1 MASTG
6 RRHGLDLRSAV
17 RGAGMSR
24 RLTARLAGLG
34 LPPGPT
40 DPRPVTEA
48 DLAPLPEPA
57 QRWMRRSG
65 LVGRPR
71 DWSFRV
77 RTTGRFRL
85 CPERGWMPFE
95 AWQYD
100 SGPAVARVYCMRVD
114 MAGVLPVY
122 AVDSYVAGRGRMR
135 GRLLGLVPV
144 ADGSGPEFDVGEL
157 ATWVDDVAMTAPSM
171 LLVPAARWT
180 PVDDGCVQLAF
191 TDSGTTVTTGLSV
204 DAAGRL
210 TDISTEEQVRGP
222 AAGRGPG
229 ALEHAGRRL
238 DDGGRA
244 RDPGGRRRGLAPARR
259 GVPLCRGPGGHA
271 VPPVGRAPGL
281 TRVPATSEP
290 ATTGVPDPGPRS
302 RPAVLGGPGA
312 GCPPP

>member
-6 RRHGLDLRSAV
+6 RRHGLDLRAAV

-34 LPPGPT
+34 LPAGPT

-65 LVGRPR
+65 VVGRPR

-85 CPERGWMPFE
+85 RPGRGWMPFE

-191 TDSGTTVTTGLSV
+191 TDSGTTVTTRLSV

-210 TDISTEEQVRGP
+210 TDVSTEDRY
-222 AAGRGPG
+222 AALPQGVV
-229 ALEHAGRRL
+229 
-238 DDGGRA
+238 RA
-244 RDPGGRRRGLAPARR
+244 RWSTPVAGWTTVDGREIPAGGTAVWHLPDGEYRYAEVRVDTRSLRW
-259 GVPLCRGPGGHA
+259 GVP
-271 VPPVGRAPGL
+271 
-281 TRVPATSEP
+281 PA
-290 ATTGVPDPGPRS
+290 
-302 RPAVLGGPGA
+302 
-312 GCPPP
+312 

>member
-6 RRHGLDLRSAV
+6 RRHGLHLRSAV

-65 LVGRPR
+65 VVGRPR

-85 CPERGWMPFE
+85 RPGRGWMPFE

-180 PVDDGCVQLAF
+180 PVDDRCVQLAF
-191 TDSGTTVTTGLSV
+191 TDSGTTVTTRLSV

-210 TDISTEEQVRGP
+210 TDVSTEDRY
-222 AAGRGPG
+222 AALPQGVV
-229 ALEHAGRRL
+229 
-238 DDGGRA
+238 RA
-244 RDPGGRRRGLAPARR
+244 RWSTPVAGWTTVDGREIPAGGTAVWHLPDGEYRYAEVRVDTRSLRW
-259 GVPLCRGPGGHA
+259 GVP
-271 VPPVGRAPGL
+271 
-281 TRVPATSEP
+281 PA
-290 ATTGVPDPGPRS
+290 
-302 RPAVLGGPGA
+302 
-312 GCPPP
+312 

>member
-6 RRHGLDLRSAV
+6 RRHGLHLRSAV

-34 LPPGPT
+34 LPAGPT

-65 LVGRPR
+65 VVGRPR

-85 CPERGWMPFE
+85 RPGRGWMPFE

-122 AVDSYVAGRGRMR
+122 AVDSYVGGRGRMR

-157 ATWVDDVAMTAPSM
+157 ATWVDDLAMTAPSM

-191 TDSGTTVTTGLSV
+191 TDSGTTVTTRLSV

-210 TDISTEEQVRGP
+210 TDVSTEDRY
-222 AAGRGPG
+222 AALPQGVV
-229 ALEHAGRRL
+229 
-238 DDGGRA
+238 RA
-244 RDPGGRRRGLAPARR
+244 RWSTPVAGWTTVDGREIPAGGTAVWHLPDGEYRYAEVRVDTRSLRW
-259 GVPLCRGPGGHA
+259 GVP
-271 VPPVGRAPGL
+271 
-281 TRVPATSEP
+281 PA
-290 ATTGVPDPGPRS
+290 
-302 RPAVLGGPGA
+302 
-312 GCPPP
+312 

>member
-6 RRHGLDLRSAV
+6 RRHGLHLRSAV

-48 DLAPLPEPA
+48 DVAPLPEPA

-65 LVGRPR
+65 VVGRPR

-85 CPERGWMPFE
+85 RPGRGWMPFE

-157 ATWVDDVAMTAPSM
+157 ATWVDDAAMTAPSM

-180 PVDDGCVQLAF
+180 PVDDRCVQLAF
-191 TDSGTTVTTGLSV
+191 TDSGTTVTTRLSV

-210 TDISTEEQVRGP
+210 TDVSTEDRY
-222 AAGRGPG
+222 AALPQGVV
-229 ALEHAGRRL
+229 
-238 DDGGRA
+238 RA
-244 RDPGGRRRGLAPARR
+244 RWSTPVAGWTTVDGREIPAGGTAVWHLPDGEYRYAEVRVDTRSLRW
-259 GVPLCRGPGGHA
+259 GVP
-271 VPPVGRAPGL
+271 
-281 TRVPATSEP
+281 PA
-290 ATTGVPDPGPRS
+290 
-302 RPAVLGGPGA
+302 
-312 GCPPP
+312 

>member
-1 MASTG
+1 VASTG
-6 RRHGLDLRSAV
+6 RRHGLHLRSAV

-65 LVGRPR
+65 VVGRPR

-85 CPERGWMPFE
+85 RPGRGWMPFE

-157 ATWVDDVAMTAPSM
+157 ATWVDDAAMTAPSM

-180 PVDDGCVQLAF
+180 PVDDRCVQLAF
-191 TDSGTTVTTGLSV
+191 TDSGTTVTTRLSV

-210 TDISTEEQVRGP
+210 TDVSTEDRY
-222 AAGRGPG
+222 AALPQGVV
-229 ALEHAGRRL
+229 
-238 DDGGRA
+238 RA
-244 RDPGGRRRGLAPARR
+244 RWSTPVAGWTTVDGREIPAGGTAVWHLPDGEYRYAEVRVDTRSLRW
-259 GVPLCRGPGGHA
+259 GVP
-271 VPPVGRAPGL
+271 
-281 TRVPATSEP
+281 PA
-290 ATTGVPDPGPRS
+290 
-302 RPAVLGGPGA
+302 
-312 GCPPP
+312 

>member
-6 RRHGLDLRSAV
+6 RRHGLHLRSAV

-24 RLTARLAGLG
+24 RLTARLAGLR

-65 LVGRPR
+65 VVGRPR

-85 CPERGWMPFE
+85 RPGRGWMPFE

-122 AVDSYVAGRGRMR
+122 AVDSYVGGRGRMR

-157 ATWVDDVAMTAPSM
+157 ATWVDDAAMTAPSM

-191 TDSGTTVTTGLSV
+191 TDSGTTVTTRLSV

-210 TDISTEEQVRGP
+210 TDVSTEDRY
-222 AAGRGPG
+222 AALPQGVV
-229 ALEHAGRRL
+229 
-238 DDGGRA
+238 RA
-244 RDPGGRRRGLAPARR
+244 RWSTPVAGWTTVDGREIPAGGTAVWHLPEGEYRYAEVRVDTRSLRW
-259 GVPLCRGPGGHA
+259 GVP
-271 VPPVGRAPGL
+271 
-281 TRVPATSEP
+281 PA
-290 ATTGVPDPGPRS
+290 
-302 RPAVLGGPGA
+302 
-312 GCPPP
+312 

>member
-1 MASTG
+1 
-6 RRHGLDLRSAV
+6 
-17 RGAGMSR
+17 
-24 RLTARLAGLG
+24 
-34 LPPGPT
+34 
-40 DPRPVTEA
+40 VTEA

-65 LVGRPR
+65 VVGRPR

-85 CPERGWMPFE
+85 RPGRGWMPFE

-191 TDSGTTVTTGLSV
+191 TDSGTTVTTRLSV

-210 TDISTEEQVRGP
+210 TDVSTEDRY
-222 AAGRGPG
+222 AALPQGVV
-229 ALEHAGRRL
+229 
-238 DDGGRA
+238 RA
-244 RDPGGRRRGLAPARR
+244 RWSTPVAGWTTVDGREIPAGGTAVWHLPDGEYRYAEVRVDTRSLRW
-259 GVPLCRGPGGHA
+259 GVP
-271 VPPVGRAPGL
+271 
-281 TRVPATSEP
+281 PA
-290 ATTGVPDPGPRS
+290 
-302 RPAVLGGPGA
+302 
-312 GCPPP
+312 

>member
-1 MASTG
+1 VASTG
-6 RRHGLDLRSAV
+6 RRHGLHLRSAV

-65 LVGRPR
+65 VVGRPR

-85 CPERGWMPFE
+85 RPGRGWMPFE

-191 TDSGTTVTTGLSV
+191 TDSGTTVTTRLSV

-210 TDISTEEQVRGP
+210 TDVSTEDRY
-222 AAGRGPG
+222 AALPQGVV
-229 ALEHAGRRL
+229 
-238 DDGGRA
+238 RA
-244 RDPGGRRRGLAPARR
+244 RWSTPVAGWTTVDGREIPAGGTAVWHLPDGEYRYAEVRVDTRSLRW
-259 GVPLCRGPGGHA
+259 GVP
-271 VPPVGRAPGL
+271 
-281 TRVPATSEP
+281 PA
-290 ATTGVPDPGPRS
+290 
-302 RPAVLGGPGA
+302 
-312 GCPPP
+312 

>member
-6 RRHGLDLRSAV
+6 RRHGLHLRSAV

-65 LVGRPR
+65 VVGRPR

-85 CPERGWMPFE
+85 RPGRGWMPFE

-100 SGPAVARVYCMRVD
+100 SGPAVARFYCMRVD

-157 ATWVDDVAMTAPSM
+157 ATWVDDAAMTAPSM

-191 TDSGTTVTTGLSV
+191 TDSGTTVTTRLSV

-210 TDISTEEQVRGP
+210 TDVSTEDRY
-222 AAGRGPG
+222 AALPQGVV
-229 ALEHAGRRL
+229 
-238 DDGGRA
+238 RA
-244 RDPGGRRRGLAPARR
+244 RWSTPVAGWTTVDGREIPAGGTAVWHLPDGEYRYAEVRVDTRSLRW
-259 GVPLCRGPGGHA
+259 GVP
-271 VPPVGRAPGL
+271 
-281 TRVPATSEP
+281 PA
-290 ATTGVPDPGPRS
+290 
-302 RPAVLGGPGA
+302 
-312 GCPPP
+312 

>member
-1 MASTG
+1 
-6 RRHGLDLRSAV
+6 
-17 RGAGMSR
+17 MSR

-65 LVGRPR
+65 VVGRPR

-85 CPERGWMPFE
+85 RPGRGWMPFE

-191 TDSGTTVTTGLSV
+191 TDSGTTVTTRLSV

-210 TDISTEEQVRGP
+210 TDVSTEDRY
-222 AAGRGPG
+222 AALPQGVV
-229 ALEHAGRRL
+229 
-238 DDGGRA
+238 RA
-244 RDPGGRRRGLAPARR
+244 RWSTPVAGWTTVDGREIPAGGTAVWHLPDGEYRYAEVRVDTRSLRW
-259 GVPLCRGPGGHA
+259 GVP
-271 VPPVGRAPGL
+271 
-281 TRVPATSEP
+281 PA
-290 ATTGVPDPGPRS
+290 
-302 RPAVLGGPGA
+302 
-312 GCPPP
+312 

>member
-1 MASTG
+1 VASTG
-6 RRHGLDLRSAV
+6 RRHGLHLRSAV

-34 LPPGPT
+34 LPAGPT

-65 LVGRPR
+65 VVGRPR

-85 CPERGWMPFE
+85 RPGRGWMPFE

-157 ATWVDDVAMTAPSM
+157 ATWVDDAAMTAPSM

-191 TDSGTTVTTGLSV
+191 TDSGTTVTTRLSV

-210 TDISTEEQVRGP
+210 TDVSTEDRY
-222 AAGRGPG
+222 AALPQGVV
-229 ALEHAGRRL
+229 
-238 DDGGRA
+238 RA
-244 RDPGGRRRGLAPARR
+244 RWSTPVAGWTTVDGREIPAGGTAVWHLPDGEYRYAEVRVDTRSLRW
-259 GVPLCRGPGGHA
+259 GVP
-271 VPPVGRAPGL
+271 
-281 TRVPATSEP
+281 PA
-290 ATTGVPDPGPRS
+290 
-302 RPAVLGGPGA
+302 
-312 GCPPP
+312 

>member
-6 RRHGLDLRSAV
+6 RRHGLHLRSAV

-65 LVGRPR
+65 VVGRPR

-85 CPERGWMPFE
+85 RPGRGWMPFE

-191 TDSGTTVTTGLSV
+191 TDSGTTVTTRLSV

-210 TDISTEEQVRGP
+210 TDVSTEDRY
-222 AAGRGPG
+222 AALPQGVV
-229 ALEHAGRRL
+229 
-238 DDGGRA
+238 RA
-244 RDPGGRRRGLAPARR
+244 RWSTPVAGWTTVDGREIPAGGTAVWHLPDGEYRYAEVRVDTRSLRW
-259 GVPLCRGPGGHA
+259 GVP
-271 VPPVGRAPGL
+271 
-281 TRVPATSEP
+281 PA
-290 ATTGVPDPGPRS
+290 
-302 RPAVLGGPGA
+302 
-312 GCPPP
+312 

>member
-6 RRHGLDLRSAV
+6 RRHGLHLRSAV

-65 LVGRPR
+65 VVGRPR

-85 CPERGWMPFE
+85 RPGRGWMPFE

-191 TDSGTTVTTGLSV
+191 TDSGTTVTTRLSV

-210 TDISTEEQVRGP
+210 TDVSTEDRY
-222 AAGRGPG
+222 AALPQGVV
-229 ALEHAGRRL
+229 
-238 DDGGRA
+238 RA
-244 RDPGGRRRGLAPARR
+244 RWSTPVAGWTTVDGREVPAGGAAVWHLPDGEYRYAEVRVDTRSLRW
-259 GVPLCRGPGGHA
+259 GVP
-271 VPPVGRAPGL
+271 
-281 TRVPATSEP
+281 PA
-290 ATTGVPDPGPRS
+290 
-302 RPAVLGGPGA
+302 
-312 GCPPP
+312 

>member
-65 LVGRPR
+65 VVGRPR

-85 CPERGWMPFE
+85 RPGRGWMPFE

-157 ATWVDDVAMTAPSM
+157 ATWVDDAAMTAPSM

-191 TDSGTTVTTGLSV
+191 TDSGTTVTTRLSV

-210 TDISTEEQVRGP
+210 TDVSTEDRY
-222 AAGRGPG
+222 AALPQGVV
-229 ALEHAGRRL
+229 
-238 DDGGRA
+238 RA
-244 RDPGGRRRGLAPARR
+244 RWSTPVAGWTTVDGREIPAGGTAVWHLPDGEYRYAEVRVDTRSLRW
-259 GVPLCRGPGGHA
+259 GVP
-271 VPPVGRAPGL
+271 
-281 TRVPATSEP
+281 PA
-290 ATTGVPDPGPRS
+290 
-302 RPAVLGGPGA
+302 
-312 GCPPP
+312 